1 MMGLRLLIAG
11 LFAGALTFALPAAAA
26 CKLDMI
32 VQAPVT
38 MMGLAPV
45 VAAKIN
51 GKDAN
56 LLVDLGAFF
65 GSISRSRADYFQL
78 RPGSLPPYM
87 EVRGVGGS
95 ADVKVGTATSFS
107 LLGSNFHNSQFLIG
121 GPEFGPSVD
130 GILGRNF
137 LLVADAELDLA
148 NGVVRLFDPKD
159 CPGQPLAY
167 WATNTPYSIVELELP
182 KGRTG
187 PVIGSAWVNGVK
199 MRVMF
204 DSGASTSVL
213 TLKAA
218 GRAGI
223 HRDSEGASA
232 GGTTGGFGRQSIET
246 WIAPVQSFK
255 IGDEEI
261 KNTRM
266 RIGAVELEDVD
277 MLIGADFM
285 LSHRIYI
292 ARSQNRLYFTY
303 NGGPVF
309 RLDAAPVPAGGAAAA
324 PGAPPPAPVA
334 GAAPPPPPPSA
345 DEPKDAAGFA
355 RRGDAF
361 VARREYAQ
369 AIADFSRAM
378 ELDAKDPQ
386 FPYDRAM
393 ARIAARQQVLAMSD
407 FDEALKLKP
416 DFTLALLAR
425 GHLKLAAKDDAGAKL
440 DLDAAVRIDP
450 SLILE
455 VGQVYESESRWPPA
469 IASYSQWIDANP
481 KDDRLASALNSRCW
495 ARAQANLELDQA
507 LDDCNRAVKLR
518 PSTAPLLDSRGLV
531 HLRLGQYDQA
541 IADYDAALKLQPKE
555 AWSLYGRGLA
565 ELKTGKTAEGQAD
578 LEASADLAPGLAER
592 AKRVGLGAD
601 QAIAKP

>member
-1 MMGLRLLIAG
+1 MWGTRLLIAAAWLG
-11 LFAGALTFALPAAAA
+11 TLASAAPAVAA

-32 VQAPVT
+32 VQAPVI
-38 MMGLAPV
+38 MMGLSPV

-51 GKDAN
+51 GEDAN
-56 LLVDLGAFF
+56 LVVDLGAFF
-65 GSISRSRADYFQL
+65 GSISRSRADHFQL
-78 RPGSLPPYM
+78 KPGSLPPYM
-87 EVRGVGGS
+87 EVRGVGGD
-95 ADVKVGTATSFS
+95 ADVRLGTATSFS
-107 LLGSNFHNSQFLIG
+107 LLGSTFHNSQFLIG

-167 WATNTPYSIVELELP
+167 WATSTPYSVVELEP
-182 KGRTG
+182 PRGRTG
-187 PVIGSAWVNGVK
+187 AVIGSAYVNGVK

-232 GGTTGGFGRQSIET
+232 GGVTGGFGRKSIET

-266 RIGAVELEDVD
+266 RIGAVELDDID

-309 RLDAAPVPAGGAAAA
+309 RLDAAAAAPGTA
-324 PGAPPPAPVA
+324 TPPPGAPPPGP
-334 GAAPPPPPPSA
+334 AADATPPPLSA

-378 ELDAKDPQ
+378 ELDATDPQ
-386 FPYDRAM
+386 FPFTRAM
-393 ARIAARQQVLAMSD
+393 ARIGARQQVLAMSD
-407 FDEALKLKP
+407 FDQALKLKP

-425 GHLKLAAKDDAGAKL
+425 GHLKLAARDDPGARA
-440 DLDAAVRIDP
+440 DFDAALRIDP
-450 SLILE
+450 SLIP
-455 VGQVYESESRWPPA
+455 QVAQTYENEGRWQPA
-469 IASYSQWIDANP
+469 VASYSQWIDANP
-481 KDDRLASALNSRCW
+481 KDDRLAFALNARCW

-507 LDDCNRAVKLR
+507 LDDCNRALKLH
-518 PSTAPLLDSRGLV
+518 PSTAALLDSRGLV

-565 ELKTGKTAEGQAD
+565 ELKTGKPAEGQAD
-578 LEASADLAPGLAER
+578 LKAAADLAPGLAER
-592 AKRVGLGAD
+592 AKRVGLAPDAAAG
-601 QAIAKP
+601 KP